1 MINKTMD
8 KYYKFR
14 NSISKTYSKNQV
26 ERTKIM
32 RDLYHEEK
40 KQFDIKLE
48 KTIMELE
55 VKQENRASTKNL
67 IYALV
72 SVIATVI
79 SVCLSVFGLTGA
91 NTFDQL
97 FSSAPRIVIFSLM
110 AFTSV
115 TVWIT
120 SFQAEYLKK
129 NYFKQYS
136 KLVMV
141 QVATVIV
148 SIVSNYIFLIRY
160 TNANTLFDYFYLMT
174 FSIILDLIGLSYSST
189 SQAVKYR
196 NRNFANEISEQLSI
210 FEMVKFL
217 STYRLKVWL
226 KTTYDKCLEP
236 YKNVFGIV
244 SNRDEKPF
252 QTETKNDEKSRNEKI
267 DVLPDYTNV
276 SDDVSFGEF
285 RFKCE
290 PATIEKDVS
299 KQVIVE
305 TKPKRKHETK
315 TEPKRNDN
323 TYEKLVREIK
333 PIKSG
338 TMVSLKQI
346 KTRMTDAEWRRYRDR
361 LVKENLL
368 ETKNSRTY
376 RR

>member
-1 MINKTMD
+1 
-8 KYYKFR
+8 
-14 NSISKTYSKNQV
+14 
-26 ERTKIM
+26 
-32 RDLYHEEK
+32 
-40 KQFDIKLE
+40 
-48 KTIMELE
+48 
-55 VKQENRASTKNL
+55 
-67 IYALV
+67 
-72 SVIATVI
+72 
-79 SVCLSVFGLTGA
+79 
-91 NTFDQL
+91 
-97 FSSAPRIVIFSLM
+97 
-110 AFTSV
+110 
-115 TVWIT
+115 
-120 SFQAEYLKK
+120 
-129 NYFKQYS
+129 
-136 KLVMV
+136 MV

-252 QTETKNDEKSRNEKI
+252 QTETKNNEKSRNEKI
-267 DVLPDYTNV
+267 EVLPDYTNV

-346 KTRMTDAEWRRYRDR
+346 KTRLTDAEWRRYRDR